1 MKILIKNLI
10 KSTLVIGGCSI
21 LGYFFYSAG
30 FSSSNIIMVY
40 ILGVLFNAVWTEG
53 WIYNALYSF
62 ASVIVFNFLFTE
74 PRYTLFAYDADYP
87 VTFMIMI
94 IAGMLTSSLAM
105 QIKQQAS
112 QTERKAYRTG
122 VLLETSQLLQ
132 KAESEQEI
140 LDFAGMQI
148 HKLLERPVLFG
159 VVDKNEQVNYTFY
172 PDEDVWDLE
181 KTKREQDMVLWAYK
195 NNVHTGAGT
204 FVFPDAG
211 NLYIPVKGKQGILAV
226 VGISEDGFG
235 EIDDFEENLL
245 IAIFE
250 EFALAM
256 DKEQFRRQKQQAEVV
271 AEQESLRANL
281 LRTISHDLR
290 TPLTSISG
298 NAGILMENEG
308 MLESGKRHELYRDIY
323 DDSMWLANLVE
334 NLLAVTRLENCTIQ
348 LKMEAELIEE
358 VFHEAL
364 LHLDRREKKHI
375 IEASP
380 GDDFLM
386 AVMDVRLIIQVIVN
400 LINNAIMYTQ
410 EGSRI
415 CLEAQAQGE
424 WILISVSD
432 NGPGI
437 KDEAKEHLFDMF
449 YTADNVRGDGRRGL
463 GLGLSLCK
471 SIVNAHGGKIWVED
485 NEPEGTVFRF
495 SLKAV
500 EVKSV
505 E

>member
-1 MKILIKNLI
+1 M
-10 KSTLVIGGCSI
+10 
-21 LGYFFYSAG
+21 
-30 FSSSNIIMVY
+30 
-40 ILGVLFNAVWTEG
+40 
-53 WIYNALYSF
+53 
-62 ASVIVFNFLFTE
+62 
-74 PRYTLFAYDADYP
+74 
-87 VTFMIMI
+87 
-94 IAGMLTSSLAM
+94 
-105 QIKQQAS
+105 
-112 QTERKAYRTG
+112 
-122 VLLETSQLLQ
+122 
-132 KAESEQEI
+132 
-140 LDFAGMQI
+140 
-148 HKLLERPVLFG
+148 
-159 VVDKNEQVNYTFY
+159 
-172 PDEDVWDLE
+172 
-181 KTKREQDMVLWAYK
+181 
-195 NNVHTGAGT
+195 
-204 FVFPDAG
+204 
-211 NLYIPVKGKQGILAV
+211 
-226 VGISEDGFG
+226 
-235 EIDDFEENLL
+235 
-245 IAIFE
+245 
-250 EFALAM
+250 
-256 DKEQFRRQKQQAEVV
+256 V

-308 MLESGKRHELYRDIY
+308 MLEAGKRHELYRDIY

-334 NLLAVTRLENCTIQ
+334 NLLAVTRLENGTMQ

-380 GDDFLM
+380 GEEFLM

-400 LINNAIMYTQ
+400 LMNNAIMYTQ

-415 CLEAQAQGE
+415 LLDAQVQGE

-471 SIVNAHGGKIWVED
+471 AIVNAHGGKIWVED
-485 NEPEGTVFRF
+485 NEPEGAVFRF